1 MKNLTM
7 RITKLF
13 FGLFLYAAGIVLT
26 INANIGLSPWDVF
39 HQGLSNTVG
48 ITMGQAN
55 IIGGFAIIIY
65 NAFAG
70 EKIGWG
76 TISNMIFIGIFV
88 DILMLNRLIPVFHNI
103 ILQIVM
109 MGLGMLIIGAA
120 TYFYISVGLGSGPRD
135 GLMIALT
142 KKTNKSV
149 RFIRSCIEITVVVL
163 GSLLGG
169 SFGIGTLIM
178 AFAMGPCVQFVFKL
192 FKFNVK
198 GVKHRFIDEDIKYI
212 KDRFIL
218 KNNRDNKVDCE
229 DL

>member
-1 MKNLTM
+1 M

-13 FGLFLYAAGIVLT
+13 LGLFLYATGIVLT

-39 HQGLSNTVG
+39 HQGLSNTIG
-48 ITMGQAN
+48 ITMGQAS
-55 IIGGFAIIIY
+55 IIGGFTIIIY

-76 TISNMIFIGIFV
+76 TVSNMIFIGIFV
-88 DILMLNRLIPVFHNI
+88 DILMLNRLIPTFHNI
-103 ILQIVM
+103 ILQVIM
-109 MGLGMLIIGAA
+109 MCLGMLVIGAA

-163 GSLLGG
+163 GFLLGG

-178 AFAMGPCVQFVFKL
+178 AFAMGPCVQFAFKL

-218 KNNRDNKVDCE
+218 KNDRDNNVDCE
-229 DL
+229 EL

>member
-1 MKNLTM
+1 MKSLTM
-7 RITKLF
+7 RIIKLF
-13 FGLFLYAAGIVLT
+13 FGLFLYATGIVLT

-39 HQGLSNTVG
+39 HQGFSNTVG

-65 NAFAG
+65 NAFVG

-76 TISNMIFIGIFV
+76 TVSNMIFIGIFV
-88 DILMLNRLIPVFHNI
+88 DILMLNSLIPVFHNI
-103 ILQIVM
+103 ILQVIM
-109 MGLGMLIIGAA
+109 MGLGMLVIGAA

-163 GSLLGG
+163 GFLLGG

-198 GVKHRFIDEDIKYI
+198 GVKHRFIDEDIKCI

-229 DL
+229 EL

>member
-13 FGLFLYAAGIVLT
+13 LGLFLYATGIVLT

-39 HQGLSNTVG
+39 HQGLSNTIG
-48 ITMGQAN
+48 ITMGQAS
-55 IIGGFAIIIY
+55 IIGGFTIIIY

-76 TISNMIFIGIFV
+76 TVSNMIFIGIFV
-88 DILMLNRLIPVFHNI
+88 DILMLNRLIPTFHNI
-103 ILQIVM
+103 ILQVIM
-109 MGLGMLIIGAA
+109 MCLGMLVIGAA

-163 GSLLGG
+163 GFLLGG

-178 AFAMGPCVQFVFKL
+178 AFAMGPCVQFAFKL

-218 KNNRDNKVDCE
+218 KNDRDNNVDCE
-229 DL
+229 EL

>member
-1 MKNLTM
+1 MKSLTR
-7 RITKLF
+7 RIIKLF
-13 FGLFLYAAGIVLT
+13 FGLFLYATGIVLT

-109 MGLGMLIIGAA
+109 MGLGMLVIGAA

-229 DL
+229 EL

>member
-1 MKNLTM
+1 MKKLTM

-13 FGLFLYAAGIVLT
+13 FGLFLYATGIVLT

-109 MGLGMLIIGAA
+109 MGLGMLVIGAA

>member
-1 MKNLTM
+1 M
-7 RITKLF
+7 RIIKLF
-13 FGLFLYAAGIVLT
+13 FGLFLYATGIVLT

-39 HQGLSNTVG
+39 HQGLSNTIG
-48 ITMGQAN
+48 ITMGQAS
-55 IIGGFAIIIY
+55 IIGGFTIIIY

-76 TISNMIFIGIFV
+76 TVSNMIFIGIFV
-88 DILMLNRLIPVFHNI
+88 DILMLNRLIPTFHNI
-103 ILQIVM
+103 ILQVIM
-109 MGLGMLIIGAA
+109 MCLGMLVIGAA

-142 KKTNKSV
+142 KKTNRSV

-163 GSLLGG
+163 GFLLGG

-178 AFAMGPCVQFVFKL
+178 AFAMGPCVQFAFKL

-218 KNNRDNKVDCE
+218 KNNRDNNVDCE
-229 DL
+229 EL